1 MLKAY
6 YKGIDSKPYSYCTSF
21 KKYKSKNSYRVFMIG
36 ESSLSG
42 WPYSTD
48 QSIQKKIEYI
58 ANDHQTGK
66 NIELITVSIAGFNS
80 SILLDL
86 ISQIIKYEPDMIII
100 YSGHNEFYGYN
111 GYTGQNRKSQ
121 FAIIETA
128 ENIMLNNGLLKMIK
142 YDNYF
147 DDLEFVIPFCSK
159 DPIIELNQKIYDKI
173 KEQYFSNMLEII
185 ELCKENKT
193 KIILSILPDNYLLQP
208 VGVTNQNHNTSA
220 DIVYNNARMALMR
233 DGDQGMALKLFQKA
247 KDLDALRLRIPEE
260 FSEGIKKIA
269 IKRKIELADI
279 KSIYISRSKST
290 IPDNDLFA
298 DYIHPNINGLNII
311 AEVYAKII
319 IAAQQT
325 RMLGE
330 NNGSNRIRPIVDS
343 MSIAK
348 NDLLIA
354 KKRTEKSSAKL
365 KRLNIV
371 QLTKDN
377 IQLMP
382 E

>member
-1 MLKAY
+1 M
-6 YKGIDSKPYSYCTSF
+6 
-21 KKYKSKNSYRVFMIG
+21 
-36 ESSLSG
+36 
-42 WPYSTD
+42 
-48 QSIQKKIEYI
+48 
-58 ANDHQTGK
+58 
-66 NIELITVSIAGFNS
+66 
-80 SILLDL
+80 
-86 ISQIIKYEPDMIII
+86 
-100 YSGHNEFYGYN
+100 
-111 GYTGQNRKSQ
+111 
-121 FAIIETA
+121 
-128 ENIMLNNGLLKMIK
+128 
-142 YDNYF
+142 
-147 DDLEFVIPFCSK
+147 
-159 DPIIELNQKIYDKI
+159 
-173 KEQYFSNMLEII
+173 
-185 ELCKENKT
+185 
-193 KIILSILPDNYLLQP
+193 
-208 VGVTNQNHNTSA
+208 
-220 DIVYNNARMALMR
+220 
-233 DGDQGMALKLFQKA
+233 
-247 KDLDALRLRIPEE
+247 
-260 FSEGIKKIA
+260 
-269 IKRKIELADI
+269 
-279 KSIYISRSKST
+279 
-290 IPDNDLFA
+290 FA